1 LRIPESY
8 KTLIGLIL
16 LGFIVMVYSYYSN
29 KPIIRDNLTE
39 ISGQLQ
45 NNPRLITWGGDMP
58 EYEIELN
65 LTNYEKKEFSLV
77 DCGYQLTEEKYI
89 LGLPKGT
96 MIKLFADRHEFTT
109 DNDVE
114 IYCLYVNGK
123 MVFSLNDYNKCSFNY
138 WKRVLPMVLIILI
151 LLIFRV
157 SYGLVQSKKVKGG
170 D

>member
-1 LRIPESY
+1 
-8 KTLIGLIL
+8 
-16 LGFIVMVYSYYSN
+16 
-29 KPIIRDNLTE
+29 
-39 ISGQLQ
+39 
-45 NNPRLITWGGDMP
+45 MP